1 MRVHPSWSTL
11 LHPNLNPNPRRRRLS
26 LFRAHYFRINEKH
39 IKSMVQNKIKGVGV
53 ALITPFN
60 NFEVDYPALA
70 RMVEYVIAGGVD
82 YIVALG
88 STAETATLSLEER
101 QQVYDFVV
109 EHTAGRVPIVVGMG
123 GNNTHELVEQLR
135 TFDMH
140 DAVAILSVVPYYNKP
155 SQEGIFRHYMAVA
168 EASPVPVI
176 LYNVPGRTGVN
187 MTAATTLRLAHA
199 SDKFVAVKEASGSIE
214 QMQEIIDGKPENFL
228 VISGDD
234 GITVELIKR
243 GGVGVISV
251 AANAFPEKFCRCIH
265 NAMEGNFA
273 EAEPAMEQFAE
284 PIALLFREGNPTGV
298 KTMTAVMGLTR
309 DEVRLPLVEGTE
321 TLREDTKNGITKYD
335 LR

>member
-1 MRVHPSWSTL
+1 M
-11 LHPNLNPNPRRRRLS
+11 
-26 LFRAHYFRINEKH
+26 IQQ
-39 IKSMVQNKIKGVGV
+39 MIKGVGV

-60 NFEVDYPALA
+60 NFEVDYPALE
-70 RMVEYVIAGGVD
+70 RMVEHVINGGVD

-101 QQVYDFVV
+101 QQVYDFIV
-109 EHTAGRVPIVVGMG
+109 ERTAGRVPIVVGMG
-123 GNNTHELVEQLR
+123 SNNTHELVEQLR

-155 SQEGIFRHYMAVA
+155 SQEGIYRHYMAIA

-199 SDKFVAVKEASGSIE
+199 SDNIVAVKEASGSID

-234 GITVELIKR
+234 GITVELVKR
-243 GGVGVISV
+243 GGMGVISV
-251 AANAFPEKFCRCIH
+251 AANAFPERFCKCIH
-265 NAMEGNFA
+265 DAMEGNFT
-273 EAEPAMEQFAE
+273 EAESAMEQFNE
-284 PIALLFREGNPTGV
+284 PIALLFKEGNPTGV
-298 KTMTAVMGLTR
+298 KTMTAVMGITR

-321 TLREDTKNGITKYD
+321 SLRDAIKSAVEKYD

>member
-1 MRVHPSWSTL
+1 M
-11 LHPNLNPNPRRRRLS
+11 
-26 LFRAHYFRINEKH
+26 
-39 IKSMVQNKIKGVGV
+39 IKGVGV

-60 NFEVDYPALA
+60 NFEVDYPALE
-70 RMVEYVIAGGVD
+70 RMVEHVINGGVD

-101 QQVYDFVV
+101 QQVYDFIV
-109 EHTAGRVPIVVGMG
+109 ERTAGRVPIVVGMG
-123 GNNTHELVEQLR
+123 SNNTHELVEQLR

-155 SQEGIFRHYMAVA
+155 SQEGIYRHYMAVA

-187 MTAATTLRLAHA
+187 MTAATTLRLAQA
-199 SDKFVAVKEASGSIE
+199 SDNIVAVKEASGSID

-234 GITVELIKR
+234 GITVELVKR
-243 GGVGVISV
+243 GGMGVISV
-251 AANAFPEKFCRCIH
+251 AANAFPERFCKCIH
-265 NAMEGNFA
+265 DAMEGNFT
-273 EAEPAMEQFAE
+273 EAESAMEQFNE
-284 PIALLFREGNPTGV
+284 PIALLFKEGNPTGV
-298 KTMTAVMGLTR
+298 KTMTAVMGITR

-321 TLREDTKNGITKYD
+321 SLRDAIKSAVEKYD

>member
-1 MRVHPSWSTL
+1 M
-11 LHPNLNPNPRRRRLS
+11 
-26 LFRAHYFRINEKH
+26 IQQ
-39 IKSMVQNKIKGVGV
+39 MIKGVGV

-60 NFEVDYPALA
+60 NFEVDYPALE
-70 RMVEYVIAGGVD
+70 RMVEHVINGGVD

-101 QQVYDFVV
+101 QQVYDFIV
-109 EHTAGRVPIVVGMG
+109 ERTAGRVPIVVGMG
-123 GNNTHELVEQLR
+123 SNNTHELVEQLR

-155 SQEGIFRHYMAVA
+155 SQEGIYRHYMAVA

-199 SDKFVAVKEASGSIE
+199 SDNIVAVKEASGSID

-234 GITVELIKR
+234 GITVELVKR
-243 GGVGVISV
+243 GGMGVISV
-251 AANAFPEKFCRCIH
+251 AANAFPERFCKCIH
-265 NAMEGNFA
+265 DAMEGNFT
-273 EAEPAMEQFAE
+273 EAESAMEQFNE
-284 PIALLFREGNPTGV
+284 PIALLFKEGNPTGV
-298 KTMTAVMGLTR
+298 KTMTAVMGITR
-309 DEVRLPLVEGTE
+309 DEVRLPLIEGTE
-321 TLREDTKNGITKYD
+321 SLRDAIKSAVEKYD

>member
-1 MRVHPSWSTL
+1 
-11 LHPNLNPNPRRRRLS
+11 
-26 LFRAHYFRINEKH
+26 
-39 IKSMVQNKIKGVGV
+39 MVQNKIKGVGV

-70 RMVEYVIAGGVD
+70 RMVEHVIAGGVD

>member
-1 MRVHPSWSTL
+1 
-11 LHPNLNPNPRRRRLS
+11 
-26 LFRAHYFRINEKH
+26 
-39 IKSMVQNKIKGVGV
+39 MVQEKIKGVGV

-60 NFEVDYPALA
+60 NFEVDYPALE
-70 RMVEYVIAGGVD
+70 RMVEHVIAGGVD

-88 STAETATLSLEER
+88 STAETATLSLKER
-101 QQVYDFVV
+101 QQVYDFIV
-109 EHTAGRVPIVVGMG
+109 ERTASRVPIVVGMG
-123 GNNTHELVEQLR
+123 SNNTHDLVEQLR

-155 SQEGIFRHYMAVA
+155 SQEGIYRHYMAVA

-199 SDKFVAVKEASGSIE
+199 TDKIVAVKEASGSIE

-234 GITVELIKR
+234 GITVELVKR
-243 GGVGVISV
+243 GGMGVISV
-251 AANAFPEKFCRCIH
+251 AANAFPERFCRCVH
-265 NAMEGNFA
+265 DAMEGKFA
-273 EAEPAMEQFAE
+273 EAERTMEQFAE
-284 PIALLFREGNPTGV
+284 PISLLFREGNPTGV
-298 KTMTAVMGLTR
+298 KCMTAVMGLTR

-321 TLREDTKNGITKYD
+321 ALREDIKNGVAKYD
-335 LR
+335 LK

>member
-1 MRVHPSWSTL
+1 
-11 LHPNLNPNPRRRRLS
+11 
-26 LFRAHYFRINEKH
+26 
-39 IKSMVQNKIKGVGV
+39 MVQNKIKGVGV

-60 NFEVDYPALA
+60 NFEVDYPALE
-70 RMVEYVIAGGVD
+70 RMVEHVIAGGVD

-199 SDKFVAVKEASGSIE
+199 SDKFVAVKEAAGSIE

-298 KTMTAVMGLTR
+298 KTMTTVMGLTR

-321 TLREDTKNGITKYD
+321 TLREDIKIAVAKYD
-335 LR
+335 LK

>member
-1 MRVHPSWSTL
+1 MNT
-11 LHPNLNPNPRRRRLS
+11 
-26 LFRAHYFRINEKH
+26 
-39 IKSMVQNKIKGVGV
+39 MVQNKIKGVGV

-70 RMVEYVIAGGVD
+70 RMVEHVIAGGVD

-187 MTAATTLRLAHA
+187 MTATTTLRLAHA
-199 SDKFVAVKEASGSIE
+199 SDKFVAIKEASGSIE

-234 GITVELIKR
+234 GITV
-243 GGVGVISV
+243 GVISV
-251 AANAFPEKFCRCIH
+251 AAHAFPEKFCRCIH

>member
-1 MRVHPSWSTL
+1 M
-11 LHPNLNPNPRRRRLS
+11 
-26 LFRAHYFRINEKH
+26 IQQ
-39 IKSMVQNKIKGVGV
+39 MIKGVGV

-60 NFEVDYPALA
+60 NFEVDYPALE
-70 RMVEYVIAGGVD
+70 RMVEHVINGGVD

-101 QQVYDFVV
+101 QQVYDFIV
-109 EHTAGRVPIVVGMG
+109 ERTAGRVPIVVGIG
-123 GNNTHELVEQLR
+123 SNNTHELVEQLR

-155 SQEGIFRHYMAVA
+155 SQEGIYRHYMAIA

-187 MTAATTLRLAHA
+187 MTAATTLRLAQA
-199 SDKFVAVKEASGSIE
+199 SNNIVAVKEASGSIE

-234 GITVELIKR
+234 GITVELVKR
-243 GGVGVISV
+243 GGMGVISV
-251 AANAFPEKFCRCIH
+251 AANAFPERFCKCIH
-265 NAMEGNFA
+265 DAMEGNFT
-273 EAEPAMEQFAE
+273 EAESAMEQFNE
-284 PIALLFREGNPTGV
+284 PIALLFKEGNPTGV
-298 KTMTAVMGLTR
+298 KTMTAVMGITR

-321 TLREDTKNGITKYD
+321 SLRDAIKSAVEKYD